1 MKCLFSLLKSPIMMA
16 VDNDL
21 DINWAI
27 TVSSSPIK
35 RGLISRF
42 MIQCVLI
49 IRPTVLSQGKSP
61 YKRVGL
67 ISEH

>member
-42 MIQCVLI
+42 MI
-49 IRPTVLSQGKSP
+49 
-61 YKRVGL
+61 
-67 ISEH
+67 